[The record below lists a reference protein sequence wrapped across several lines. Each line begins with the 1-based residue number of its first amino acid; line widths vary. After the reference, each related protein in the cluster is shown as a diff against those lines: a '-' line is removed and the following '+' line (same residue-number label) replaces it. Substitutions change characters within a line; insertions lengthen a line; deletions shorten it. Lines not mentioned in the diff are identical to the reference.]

1 METPPPA
8 PPPPRCRASP
18 RRIRFRAAARACAA
32 RPHTPAEVT
41 PAEAGGRVRRA
52 EGASSRWFRSFR
64 IPASGAKA
72 GAVGEEEAGPGAA
85 AEGKAATGSDGR
97 ASEGGRVPRRG
108 SGPAGQGPAVA
119 SAPRAPRAV
128 AESCE
133 VVRVNQ
139 RRRCGSGTRRSG
151 ALVQT
156 PGPRAPPARA
166 PAGLLLPSR
175 PPPAG
180 ARRPRPA
187 VLAPGPRRRGCDQ
200 GHRRTR
206 VSLITEGAG
215 RLGPAFAKWGSG
227 SPVSSRAG
235 GISRAGEREA
245 LGPVPATES
254 LSPPPRPS
262 DGAGVQWRSVAKCLC
277 ISERM
282 AVGWSMNRVFTHGSA
297 RAVGRGR
304 GWAWSRRRRSL
315 PGPP

>member
-1 METPPPA
+1 M
-8 PPPPRCRASP
+8 
-18 RRIRFRAAARACAA
+18 
-32 RPHTPAEVT
+32 
-41 PAEAGGRVRRA
+41 
-52 EGASSRWFRSFR
+52 
-64 IPASGAKA
+64 
-72 GAVGEEEAGPGAA
+72 GEEEAGPGAA

-97 ASEGGRVPRRG
+97 ASEGGRAPRRG

-156 PGPRAPPARA
+156 PGPRAPPA
-166 PAGLLLPSR
+166 
-175 PPPAG
+175 PPPASCSPPD
-180 ARRPRPA
+180 RRPREPA
-187 VLAPGPRRRGCDQ
+187 
-200 GHRRTR
+200 
-206 VSLITEGAG
+206 
-215 RLGPAFAKWGSG
+215 GPAPPSWPPVPVVGGVTRATDALGSASSPRERGASARLLRNGGSG